1 MNDELEVL
9 KCTESNIIDR
19 IYAYEN
25 TICDIKNAWKKG
37 VEECTLVKYDDSYDV
52 LIRII
57 TEEFISDLK
66 KMLHMA

>member
-25 TICDIKNAWKKG
+25 TIHDIKNAWKKG
-37 VEECTLVKYDDSYDV
+37 KEECVLVEYDDACDI